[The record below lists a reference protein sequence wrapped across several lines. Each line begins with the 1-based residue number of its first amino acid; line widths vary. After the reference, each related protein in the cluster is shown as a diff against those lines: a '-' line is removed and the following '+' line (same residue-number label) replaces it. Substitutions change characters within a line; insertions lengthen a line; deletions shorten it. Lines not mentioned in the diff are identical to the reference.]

1 MSNTKL
7 LLTAC
12 ACLLATPA
20 NSSFGQNPPK
30 TESAQPNTQVQ
41 VRPDTAAASSS
52 SDSPEKSP
60 ASVAASAPPRA
71 AHSLDTGQ
79 SDSDRPTL
87 EHRNP
92 RYRVMRDD
100 VLVLTFPL
108 SPEFNQTIT
117 IEPDGYVTLLGAGSV
132 YIQEMTVPEVI
143 EALKKAYSKILRDPV
158 IDLDLKD
165 FQKPFFIVLGQ
176 VSKPGQY
183 DLRYDTTVSQ
193 GVPIAG
199 SFTADA
205 KTQVFLFHRVSSG
218 WVEVKKLSLKN
229 ILHGKNVNED
239 LHLQAGDMIYV
250 PVNFIS
256 NFKKYVP
263 YTTGLYLNPTSSI
276 FP

>member
-7 LLTAC
+7 LLTAG
-12 ACLLATPA
+12 AFLLVTSAYP
-20 NSSFGQNPPK
+20 SFGQNPPE

-41 VRPDTAAASSS
+41 VHPGTVAASRS
-52 SDSPEKSP
+52 SDSPEKSL
-60 ASVAASAPPRA
+60 ASVASSAPPQA
-71 AHSLDTGQ
+71 ALPLGSGQ
-79 SDSDRPTL
+79 ADSDRPTL

-100 VLVLTFPL
+100 ILVLTFPL

-143 EALKKAYSKILRDPV
+143 EALKKAYSKILRDPI
-158 IDLDLKD
+158 IDVDLKD
-165 FQKPFFIVLGQ
+165 FQKPVFLVLGQ
-176 VSKPGQY
+176 VGKPGQY

-193 GVPIAG
+193 GIAIAG

-205 KTQVFLFHRVSSG
+205 KTQVFLFHRVSPG
-218 WVEVKKLSLKN
+218 LVEVKKLSLKN
-229 ILHGKNVNED
+229 MLRGKNVNED
-239 LHLQAGDMIYV
+239 VHLQPGDMIYV

-263 YTTGLYLNPTSSI
+263 YTTGLYFNPTRSG
-276 FP
+276 F

>member
-1 MSNTKL
+1 MNNTKL
-7 LLTAC
+7 FLTAG
-12 ACLLATPA
+12 ACLLVTWAYP
-20 NSSFGQNPPK
+20 SFGQNPPK
-30 TESAQPNTQVQ
+30 TESAQSITQVQ
-41 VRPDTAAASSS
+41 VRPDIAAASSF

-60 ASVAASAPPRA
+60 APVASSAPPRA
-71 AHSLDTGQ
+71 ALPVGTGQ
-79 SDSDRPTL
+79 ADSDRPAL

-100 VLVLTFPL
+100 ILVLTFPL

-143 EALKKAYSKILRDPV
+143 EALKKAYSKILRDPI
-158 IDLDLKD
+158 IDVDLKD

-176 VSKPGQY
+176 VGKPGQY
-183 DLRYDTTVSQ
+183 DLRYDTTVLQ
-193 GVPIAG
+193 AIAIAG
-199 SFTADA
+199 SFTAES

-218 WVEVKKLSLKN
+218 WVEVKKLSLRS

-239 LHLQAGDMIYV
+239 VHLQPGDMIYV

-263 YTTGLYLNPTSSI
+263 YSTGLYFNPSSS
-276 FP
+276 FF

>member
-1 MSNTKL
+1 MNNTKL

-12 ACLLATPA
+12 GCLLVTSAY
-20 NSSFGQNPPK
+20 SSFGQNPPK

-41 VRPDTAAASSS
+41 VRPDIAAASGSS
-52 SDSPEKSP
+52 VSPEKSL
-60 ASVAASAPPRA
+60 ASVASSAPPRTA
-71 AHSLDTGQ
+71 LPLGTGQ
-79 SDSDRPTL
+79 ADSDRPTL

-100 VLVLTFPL
+100 ILVLTFPL

-117 IEPDGYVTLLGAGSV
+117 VEPDGYVTLLGAGSV

-143 EALKKAYSKILRDPV
+143 EALKKAYSKILRDPI
-158 IDLDLKD
+158 IDVDLKD

-176 VSKPGQY
+176 VGKPGQY
-183 DLRYDTTVSQ
+183 DLRYDTTVLQ
-193 GVPIAG
+193 AIAIAG
-199 SFTADA
+199 SFTAES
-205 KTQVFLFHRVSSG
+205 KTQVFLFHRVSPG

-239 LHLQAGDMIYV
+239 VHLQPGDMIYV

-263 YTTGLYLNPTSSI
+263 YSTGLYFNPSSS
-276 FP
+276 FF

>member
-1 MSNTKL
+1 MNNTKL
-7 LLTAC
+7 FLTAC
-12 ACLLATPA
+12 ACLLVTSAYP
-20 NSSFGQNPPK
+20 SFGQNPPE
-30 TESAQPNTQVQ
+30 TESAQPSTPVQ

-52 SDSPEKSP
+52 SDSPEKNS
-60 ASVAASAPPRA
+60 ASVASSAPQRA
-71 AHSLDTGQ
+71 ALPLGTGQ
-79 SDSDRPTL
+79 ADSDRPTL

-100 VLVLTFPL
+100 ILVLTFPL

-143 EALKKAYSKILRDPV
+143 EALKKAYSKILRDPI
-158 IDLDLKD
+158 IDVDLKD
-165 FQKPFFIVLGQ
+165 FQKPVFLVLGQ
-176 VSKPGQY
+176 VGKPGQY

-193 GVPIAG
+193 GIAIAG
-199 SFTADA
+199 SFTSDA
-205 KTQVFLFHRVSSG
+205 KTQVFLFHRVSPG

-239 LHLQAGDMIYV
+239 VHLQPGDMIYV

-263 YTTGLYLNPTSSI
+263 YSTGLYFNPTRSG
-276 FP
+276 F